1 MVTRFEPSWI
11 TPFGNPRIKAC
22 LTAPRGLSQPTTSF
36 IGLLRQG
43 IHRMPLIG
51 FIEITILFSFKCATP
66 SIVETVIY
74 KNWTYPN
81 NCLRYNTLSLF
92 TKIKDFSSLFDI
104 FGPEENR
111 TPDLLIANEAF

>member
-51 FIEITILFSFKCATP
+51 FIEITILFSFKCATTD
-66 SIVETVIY
+66 TVNPTA
-74 KNWTYPN
+74 K
-81 NCLRYNTLSLF
+81 
-92 TKIKDFSSLFDI
+92 KM
-104 FGPEENR
+104 
-111 TPDLLIANEAF
+111 DLPQQ